1 MPPKRKTKPSRIK
14 WTESMINDLFEC
26 RTRAVETSRL
36 NDTSNAERYGYMK
49 IMKQLWDEK
58 GTDVNNELNQQQI
71 DVAQENT
78 GSLHPVVVDEICNT
92 AEICIERS
100 QIDQSE
106 IPNRIYNTIEIKEAI
121 HISENNDMA
130 HNDGTNYVRE
140 DEQIFM
146 WNEINGTDFCDM
158 INDAYEKI
166 VPWKRNV
173 FLVPSG
179 RVGKSFIQ
187 ELARIYQ
194 AFADTS
200 PLECIALKACSV
212 MQSLLLQKPF
222 VKRKVHQAVRLI
234 SIADKRGLLSLDAL
248 IPDVDSNGNAI
259 WKTTR
264 EILLEKHPEG
274 KTPLRQKR
282 FYRIPSLSKHVL
294 IPSCLND

>member
-1 MPPKRKTKPSRIK
+1 
-14 WTESMINDLFEC
+14 
-26 RTRAVETSRL
+26 
-36 NDTSNAERYGYMK
+36 MK
-49 IMKQLWDEK
+49 ELWDEK
-58 GTDVNNELNQQQI
+58 GYSSLGLTAQNLRDTVVRYEKKQRPGDASRTDVNNELNQQQI
-71 DVAQENT
+71 DVVQENV

-100 QIDQSE
+100 QIHQSE
-106 IPNRIYNTIEIKEAI
+106 TPNRLYNTIEINEAI

-130 HNDGTNYVRE
+130 YNDGTNYVRE

-146 WNEINGTDFCDM
+146 WNEVNGTDFCDM
-158 INDAYEKI
+158 INDAYEEI
-166 VPWKRNV
+166 VNWKRNV

-222 VKRKVHQAVRLI
+222 VKSKTKDHVCYLERRLKQWLKGDI
-234 SIADKRGLLSLDAL
+234 KALS
-248 IPDVDSNGNAI
+248 
-259 WKTTR
+259 
-264 EILLEKHPEG
+264 
-274 KTPLRQKR
+274 
-282 FYRIPSLSKHVL
+282 
-294 IPSCLND
+294 